1 MKKIWF
7 LKGGKRKT
15 QNDTKLKIF
24 RKSNTIFSKILREK
38 HKEDTKLRI
47 FMNQKGTKNM
57 QIRKLKEKQKHA
69 IDTKLKI
76 WTRLN

>member
-7 LKGGKRKT
+7 LKRGKRKT
-15 QNDTKLKIF
+15 QKDTKLKILENQTQNF
-24 RKSNTIFSKILREK
+24 RKFLREK

-76 WTRLN
+76 WN

>member
-1 MKKIWF
+1 MKR
-7 LKGGKRKT
+7 GKRKT
-15 QNDTKLKIF
+15 QKDTKLKIF
-24 RKSNTIFSKILREK
+24 RKSNTIFLKIFKGK
-38 HKEDTKLRI
+38 HKEDTKRRI

-76 WTRLN
+76 